1 MSDSINVSKVEQR
14 LNGHHCSL
22 GFYENEPSGRIKQ
35 KVSHAILNDE
45 SSMAITRLV
54 MAECARIVLSDEFEL
69 EVRRKLEKS
78 NDLTDAIETAVAK
91 CMWR

>member
-1 MSDSINVSKVEQR
+1 MIDSNSVAEVEKR
-14 LNGHHCSL
+14 LNGLHCSL

-35 KVSHAILNDE
+35 VVSHAILKDE
-45 SSMAITRLV
+45 SSMGITRLV